1 MELDSVNFYS
11 RDIPRSVAFYTD
23 SLGHELDYR
32 QGDDYAA
39 FLFTNGVRLGVK
51 RAVEERE
58 VPGAQTLI
66 VSSHDAHADYAVAQE
81 KGLNV
86 HHQFSDDPWGL
97 WFSVLDPD
105 GNLIEYLQTVSPDQQ
120 F

>member
-11 RDIPRSVAFYTD
+11 SDIPRSVAFYTD
-23 SLGHELDYR
+23 VLGLALDYR

-58 VPGAQTLI
+58 IPGAQTLI
-66 VSSHDAHADYAVAQE
+66 ISSHDANGDYAAAQE
-81 KGLNV
+81 KELKV
-86 HHQFSDDPWGL
+86 HHPLSDDPWGL

-105 GNLIEYLQTVSPDQQ
+105 GNLIEYLQRK
-120 F
+120 

>member
-11 RDIPRSVAFYTD
+11 SDIPRSVAFYTGV
-23 SLGHELDYR
+23 LGFELDYK

-39 FLFTNGVRLGVK
+39 FLFTNGVRLGIK

-66 VSSHDAHADYAVAQE
+66 VSSRDANADYAAAQK
-81 KGLNV
+81 KGLRV
-86 HHQFSDDPWGL
+86 HHPLSDDPWGL
-97 WFSVLDPD
+97 WFSILDPD
-105 GNLIEYLQTVSPDQQ
+105 GNLIEYLQRK
-120 F
+120 